1 MADELVFSLMKKRY
15 NDYRIQREDIM
26 HILIIDDNQEI
37 LFGLRKLLEE
47 AQFEVHTA
55 SSLFEAKEAINKQ
68 HYDVI
73 ILDWI
78 LPDGS
83 GVTFLK
89 AQREL
94 HLLTPVLLLS
104 SKNEDIEKAEALDA
118 GADDYMQKP
127 FSHIE
132 LLARIRALLRRESSQ
147 KKSLIKLK
155 NLQVNLSSREVSLNT
170 KPITLSKKEFELL
183 EFLLLNQ
190 NIVLTRYQISEH
202 LNRDFDSLK
211 SSNLVDAHIKNLRKK
226 LGDAASLIETV
237 RGIGFTIKTT

>member
-1 MADELVFSLMKKRY
+1 MADEIVFSLTKKRY
-15 NDYRIQREDIM
+15 NNPRIQKEDIV

-47 AQFEVHTA
+47 AKFTIHTA
-55 SSLFEAKEAINKQ
+55 SSLYQAKEIINTQ
-68 HYDVI
+68 YYDVI

-83 GVTFLK
+83 GVEFLK
-89 AQREL
+89 REREL
-94 HLLTPVLLLS
+94 QLQTPVLLLS

-132 LLARIRALLRRESSQ
+132 LLARIRALLRREGNQ

-155 NLQVNLSSREVSLNT
+155 NLQVNLSSREVILHG

-190 NIVLTRYQISEH
+190 NTVLTRYQISEH

-226 LGDAASLIETV
+226 LGDAAALIETI